1 MRYLFNHVS
10 RRNLALFF
18 CCAIIFSLI
27 YSPFVLSVGMILI
40 CVMAVFDIW
49 EAESGKLKFGLNK
62 SLKNNFQQFL
72 QAPQYWILS
81 FFFLIVFVGGLY
93 NEDWTYWLE
102 RLRIKVPFLLLP
114 FAFFSLPTFRKKD
127 YLGLYY
133 FLVILLFFTSIG
145 IGINYLMNFE
155 AINESILKG
164 HAVPV
169 PRNHIRYSLMMAIG
183 IIAGAYLYKEKFK
196 LRYDWE
202 RPLIAFMTLFLFL
215 FIHVLAVRSGLL
227 VLYFSLIVLAVFFIF
242 QSRKYVKGLLLIA
255 SIILLPIIAYKT
267 IPSFKAKVAYTVWD
281 MKMFEEGTGDN
292 YSDSNRL
299 FSLQMGLDIFK
310 EHPIIGV
317 GAGDLRKE
325 VKERTVA
332 LGRDVAQHKMPHN
345 QILSILAASGIVGGI
360 LFLIT
365 FFFPLFYAKAFL
377 NPLHLSL
384 HTIIFFSFMMENT
397 LETSIGLGIYIF
409 FLLIGLHYER
419 MNSSF
424 KNLRHIAP
432 HSFILFLFL
441 LNSAEID
448 IQIPHLLFF

>member
-1 MRYLFNHVS
+1 MRYLFNHLS

-49 EAESGKLKFGLNK
+49 EESDGKLKFGLNK
-62 SLKNNFQQFL
+62 SIKSNFQQFL
-72 QAPQYWILS
+72 QSPQYWIIS
-81 FFFLIVFVGGLY
+81 CFFLIVLAGGLY

-114 FAFFSLPTFRKKD
+114 FAFFSLPAFRKKD

-133 FLVILLFFTSIG
+133 FLVLLLFFTCIG
-145 IGINYLMNFE
+145 IGFNYLMNFE
-155 AINESILKG
+155 VINESILKG

-183 IIAGAYLYKEKFK
+183 IIAGAYLYIEKFK

-202 RPLIAFMTLFLFL
+202 RAFIGFMTLFLFL

-227 VLYFSLIVLAVFFIF
+227 VLYFSLLVIAIVYIF
-242 QSRKYVKGLLLIA
+242 QSKKYIQGLMLIA
-255 SIILLPIIAYKT
+255 SIFLLPLIAYKT
-267 IPSFKAKVAYTVWD
+267 IPSFQAKVAYTVWD
-281 MKMFEEGTGDN
+281 MKMFKEGTGNN
-292 YSDSNRL
+292 YSDSDRL
-299 FSLQMGLDIFK
+299 FSLQLGLDIFK
-310 EHPIIGV
+310 EHPLIGV
-317 GAGDLRKE
+317 GAGDLRE
-325 VKERTVA
+325 EIKERTA
-332 LGRDVAQHKMPHN
+332 AFGKDPEKHKMPHN
-345 QILSILAASGIVGGI
+345 QILSILAASGIIGGI

-377 NPLHLSL
+377 NSLHLSL

-409 FLLIGLHYER
+409 FLLIGLNYEKK
-419 MNSSF
+419 NSSS
-424 KNLRHIAP
+424 KYLNHIGT
-432 HSFILFLFL
+432 
-441 LNSAEID
+441 
-448 IQIPHLLFF
+448 